1 MTAGRVG
8 GFKSWRC
15 SACGEQIVEGQRFFV
30 LPRVGLVH
38 AECVWGL
45 LGGGRGS
52 VDPDLLALLDA
63 SEAVSYAIVRFK
75 QAERA
80 AGASSRLLS
89 SARKRLESIAAELER
104 ELGRALEERGVLGG
118 GGSEA

>member
-1 MTAGRVG
+1 MVKGRTG
-8 GFKSWRC
+8 GFKTWKC
-15 SACGEQIVEGQRFFV
+15 SVCGEQIIEGQRFFV

-45 LGGGRGS
+45 LAGREV

-63 SEAVSYAIVRFK
+63 SEAVSYAIVRLK

-80 AGASSRLLS
+80 AGASSALLA

-104 ELGRALEERGVLGG
+104 ELARRLEERGVLGG
-118 GGSEA
+118 GGSKA